1 MTNKELIKNLHSTKQ
16 EIIINTLKFISTDGN
31 KDIMPEVINLLQQ
44 TKNTAIKNEIIKI
57 LENLKDPNSAPKLV
71 DAIEDEGYKGELP
84 ILVSAC
90 WKNGLNYDEYIETFV
105 KIFIRGDFQLAF
117 DAFTVM
123 DNMEKIKEK
132 DADRCL
138 KKLETAIE
146 DISYD
151 KRQLFNELTNIIR
164 DKKENPA
171 S

>member
-1 MTNKELIKNLHSTKQ
+1 MTNKELIKNLHSTNQ

>member
-1 MTNKELIKNLHSTKQ
+1 MTNKELIKNLHSTNQ
-16 EIIINTLKFISTDGN
+16 EILINTLKFISTDGN

-44 TKNTAIKNEIIKI
+44 TNSTVIKNEIIKI
-57 LENLKDPNSAPKLV
+57 LENLKDPYSAPKLV
-71 DAIEDEGYKGELP
+71 DAIEDEGYKEELP

-117 DAFTVM
+117 DAFTVI
-123 DNMEKIKEK
+123 DNMEKIKGK

-138 KKLETAIE
+138 EKLETANE
-146 DISYD
+146 DISND
-151 KRQLFNELTNIIR
+151 KRQLFNELTNLIK

>member
-1 MTNKELIKNLHSTKQ
+1 MNKELIKNLHSTKQ

-84 ILVSAC
+84 IIVSAC